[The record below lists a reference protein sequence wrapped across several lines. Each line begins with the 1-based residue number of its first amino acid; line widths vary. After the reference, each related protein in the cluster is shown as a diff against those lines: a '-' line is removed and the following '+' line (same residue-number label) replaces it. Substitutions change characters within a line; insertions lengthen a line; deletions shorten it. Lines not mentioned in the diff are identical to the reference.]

1 MHNFLKFFDILIRYK
16 SDLKKN
22 LKKIIFLLHVSKKAV
37 SLHSHSRY
45 EIMIVEWCNGSTAD
59 FGSACQGSNPC
70 STTNL

>member
-1 MHNFLKFFDILIRYK
+1 MHNFLKFFTILIRYK
-16 SDLKKN
+16 KIKK
-22 LKKIIFLLHVSKKAV
+22 KFIFLLRVLKNV
-37 SLHSHSRY
+37 ISLHSHSRY

>member
-1 MHNFLKFFDILIRYK
+1 MRFLSILIRY
-16 SDLKKN
+16 KKN
-22 LKKIIFLLHVSKKAV
+22 LKKIIFLLRVLKNV
-37 SLHSHSRY
+37 ISLHSHSRY